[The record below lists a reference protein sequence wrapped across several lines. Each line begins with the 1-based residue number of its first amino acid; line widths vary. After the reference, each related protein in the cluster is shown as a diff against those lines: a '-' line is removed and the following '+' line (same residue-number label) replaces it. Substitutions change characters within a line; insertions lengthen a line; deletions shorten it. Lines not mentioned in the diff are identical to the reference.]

1 MANIFQTFLK
11 SFIGDQKG
19 VAGPIIAL
27 AFTAII
33 SSVGASIDYARAQMA
48 QAKLSDTLDAAALAA
63 GSIANAQPTQVQATA
78 QNYFNVNFPQGYMD
92 ATLSP
97 LQFVNNVQG
106 APPII
111 TASATIPTIFMGIV
125 GIDTMTVNAHTEVA
139 RNSGGLELVLVM
151 DNTGSM
157 AGQKL
162 TELKSSAS
170 DLVNI
175 LFGNAVTK
183 DDLWIGLV
191 PFAQTV
197 NIGKTHTSW
206 LDGTTFDWGP
216 TSWGGCVDA
225 QANGMDQDDDPPTKS
240 AANKLRAYYWPSDSN
255 NTWKTVSSKGKVTYS
270 TITSTRGPNAYCS
283 QAVTPMTNQKAAI
296 LAGINSMVANGNT
309 HVNLGAVWGWRMLSP
324 KWRGL
329 WGGTMDANNLPLDY
343 GTENMTKVAI
353 ILTDGQNTINNSDRT
368 AYWYLSDNKLGTT
381 NGTKAVAELDKRTLA
396 VCNAMK
402 AKGIIVYTLLYDLN
416 NSSIANLYTNCASKP
431 DYFFNSPTYD
441 TLHSAFQTIGDSLSN
456 LRISK

>member
-1 MANIFQTFLK
+1 MFRMLK
-11 SFIGDQKG
+11 NLLRDQRG
-19 VAGPIIAL
+19 IAGPIIAL

-48 QAKLSDTLDAAALAA
+48 QAKLSDSLDGAALAA
-63 GSIANAQPTQVQATA
+63 GSIVNAQPTQVVSVA

-92 ATLSP
+92 ANIAP
-97 LQFVNNVQG
+97 LQFINNVQD

-125 GIDTMTVNAHTEVA
+125 GIDTMTVSAHTEVA

-157 AGQKL
+157 AGTKL
-162 TELKSSAS
+162 AELKSSATE
-170 DLVNI
+170 LVNI
-175 LFGNAVTK
+175 LFGKAAVK

-191 PFAQTV
+191 PFAQAV
-197 NIGKTHTSW
+197 NVGKTHTSW
-206 LDGTTFDWGP
+206 LDSTVFNWGP
-216 TSWGGCVDA
+216 TTWGGCVDA
-225 QANGMDQDDDPPTKS
+225 QTSVIDQSDNPPTTT
-240 AANKLRAYYWPSDSN
+240 ANKLRAYYWPSDSN
-255 NTWKTVSSKGKVTYS
+255 NTWMTTSKGKTTYS
-270 TITSTRGPNAYCS
+270 SITSTRGPNAYCS

-296 LAGINSMVANGNT
+296 LSGINSMVANGNT

-324 KWRGL
+324 RWRGL

-381 NGTKAVAELDKRTLA
+381 NGTNAVKELDKRTLA

-402 AKGIIVYTLLYDLN
+402 AKGIVVYTLLYDLN
-416 NSSIANLYTNCASKP
+416 STSIASLYTQCASKP
-431 DYFFNSPTYD
+431 DYFFNSPDTA
-441 TLHSAFQTIGDSLSN
+441 TLHNAFQTIGDSLSN
-456 LRISK
+456 LRISQ

>member
-1 MANIFQTFLK
+1 MAPLMQSFLR
-11 SFIGDQKG
+11 GLRDERG
-19 VAGPIIAL
+19 VAAPIIAL

-63 GSIANAQPTQVQATA
+63 GSIVNAQPTQVETMAN
-78 QNYFNVNFPQGYMD
+78 NYFNVNFPQGYMD
-92 ATLSP
+92 ATISP
-97 LQFVNNVQG
+97 LQFVNNTEG
-106 APPII
+106 NPPII

-125 GIDTMTVNAHTEVA
+125 GINTMTVNAHTEIA
-139 RNSGGLELVLVM
+139 RASSGLELVLVM

-162 TELKSSAS
+162 TELKASAT

-175 LFGNAVTK
+175 LFGNSATK

-191 PFAQTV
+191 PFAQSV
-197 NIGKTHTSW
+197 NIGSSHSSW

-225 QANGMDQDDDPPTKS
+225 QTGSKDEGDDPPTTT
-240 AANKLRAYYWPSDSN
+240 ANKLRAYYWPSDSN
-255 NTWKTVSSKGKVTYS
+255 NTWRTVSKKGKVTYS

-283 QAVTPMTNQKAAI
+283 KEVTPMTNQKSTI
-296 LAGINSMVANGNT
+296 LAGINAMTANGNT

-329 WGGTMDANNLPLDY
+329 WGGTMNANELPLDY
-343 GTENMTKVAI
+343 GTEKMTKVAI
-353 ILTDGQNTINNSDRT
+353 ILTDGQNTMSNSTRT
-368 AYWYLSDNKLGTT
+368 SYWYLSDGKLGTT
-381 NGTKAVAELDKRTLA
+381 NGNAAVTELDRRTLA

-416 NSSIANLYTNCASKP
+416 NSTIANLYSNCASKP

-456 LRISK
+456 LHISK